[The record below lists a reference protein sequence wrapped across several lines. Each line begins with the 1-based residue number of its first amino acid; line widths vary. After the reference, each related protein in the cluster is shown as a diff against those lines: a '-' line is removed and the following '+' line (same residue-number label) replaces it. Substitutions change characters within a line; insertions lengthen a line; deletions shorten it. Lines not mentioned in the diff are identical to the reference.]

1 LGKSVLGWVKQ
12 IGVEVKIKT
21 KIVLFAGLFLCALIG
36 VLIAA
41 GFFLEKWILLPLG
54 IIGIV
59 LGILGSLVMAG
70 RISERLEKLTT
81 VAKSIPTGKFD
92 RVVEPRNDELSQLGA
107 ELNWIAEKFG
117 ELEHLKS
124 AFVSSVSHQFKSPLT
139 AIEGYIDFFIEG
151 MDTGIEKEK
160 QIKALN
166 IMKHNASRLGKLI
179 NDVLDLA
186 KIEAGQLELKRQPLK
201 LAEVLNE
208 KAREFQPIACRKEI
222 QIEVKAEREIG
233 QVLGD
238 RKEMGKVLDNL
249 LSNALKFTGRKGKVV
264 IEAKE
269 TSGQAG
275 KRGRFVEV
283 SISDTGCGIG
293 KAEISNVFGKFQRL
307 APEDE
312 TTMEELKGSGLGL
325 AVAKGIVE
333 AQGGKIWVES
343 ELGKGS
349 KFSFTLPRA

>member
-1 LGKSVLGWVKQ
+1 M
-12 IGVEVKIKT
+12 KIKT
-21 KIVLFAGLFLCALIG
+21 KIVLFAGLFLCGIIGGLI
-36 VLIAA
+36 VA
-41 GFFLEKWILLPLG
+41 GFLLEKWVLLPLG

-59 LGILGSLVMAG
+59 LGILGALVMASG
-70 RISERLEKLTT
+70 ISGKIEKLTT
-81 VAKSIPTGKFD
+81 LVKPIARGQ
-92 RVVEPRNDELSQLGA
+92 VERIKPRNDELSQLA
-107 ELNWIAEKFG
+107 G
-117 ELEHLKS
+117 ELTRISEKLEELERLKS
-124 AFVSSVSHQFKSPLT
+124 AFISSVSHQFKSPLT

-151 MDTGIEKEK
+151 IDTGIEKEK

-186 KIEAGQLELKRQPLK
+186 EIEAGQLEVKKQPLK
-201 LAEVLNE
+201 LGEILKE
-208 KAREFQPIACRKEI
+208 KAGEFQPLAREKEI
-222 QIEVKAEREIG
+222 EIEVKIEEKMG

-238 RKEMGKVLDNL
+238 RKKLGKVLDNL
-249 LSNALKFTGRKGKVV
+249 LSNALKFTPRKGKVV

-269 TSGQAG
+269 TGDQAG
-275 KRGRFVEV
+275 ESSGFVEV
-283 SISDTGCGIG
+283 SISDTGCGIPET
-293 KAEISNVFGKFQRL
+293 EISKVFDKFRRL

-312 TTMEELKGSGLGL
+312 TVMEELKGPGLGL

-349 KFSFTLPRA
+349 KFIFTLPKA